1 MIAYHGSNMEIN
13 NIDLLKCRR
22 YKDFGQGFYTTTLEQ
37 QAIDMAKRVVRRF
50 QGTPTVTKFEFDDSK
65 IKELN
70 IKKFDGVSEE
80 WALMVVNNRNENLS
94 KLTNELNNQ
103 DNKYDIVIQSN
114 SE

>member
-1 MIAYHGSNMEIN
+1 MIVYHGSNMEIDG
-13 NIDLLKCRR
+13 IDLSKCRK

-80 WALMVVNNRNENLS
+80 WALMVVNNRNENLLE
-94 KLTNELNNQ
+94 LTNELSNQ
-103 DNKYDIVIQSN
+103 DNKYDMVIRSSSQ
-114 SE
+114 